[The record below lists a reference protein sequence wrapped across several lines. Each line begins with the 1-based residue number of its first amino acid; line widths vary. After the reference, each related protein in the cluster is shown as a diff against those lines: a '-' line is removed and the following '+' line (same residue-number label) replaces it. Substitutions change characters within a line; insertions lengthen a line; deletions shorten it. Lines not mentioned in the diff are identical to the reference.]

1 MTELAELVFGF
12 ALLLLGAACGG
23 SFGLPSKFVSKE
35 VAWENLWGPFF
46 LFATLLL
53 PLLAGPMLIPGI
65 LRIYSSVGI
74 QGLAIP
80 FAFGVLWGLGSMTL
94 GLSFAFIGLSLAY
107 AINYGGQIIVGSMV
121 PLLIHKPEKIATLP
135 GILIVIGVIV
145 CLLGVAVCGRA
156 GVLKSLDDQE
166 KASESSKSAQGMIRG
181 LILAL
186 FSGVLCACWAIGFS
200 FNENLQD
207 VTVAEPFAII
217 DWRKTLPTTFLMLF
231 GGFFSSCLYCAIKL
245 NQNKSWKNFKKPK
258 VMFAVV
264 IALLMAFLHDAA
276 VGLFGFGASK
286 LGDLGVSVGYT
297 VFMAFAIM
305 IGNLNGFLTGEWKN
319 AGKKAIRW
327 IYAGILLLV
336 VAVCILGTSNGL
348 DTLNKQS
355 ETPPLPVPSTTEI
368 DSGVTQEQVVQE

>member
-1 MTELAELVFGF
+1 
-12 ALLLLGAACGG
+12 
-23 SFGLPSKFVSKE
+23 
-35 VAWENLWGPFF
+35 
-46 LFATLLL
+46 
-53 PLLAGPMLIPGI
+53 
-65 LRIYSSVGI
+65 
-74 QGLAIP
+74 
-80 FAFGVLWGLGSMTL
+80 MTL

-107 AINYGGQIIVGSMV
+107 AINYGGQIIVGSMA
-121 PLLIHKPEKIATLP
+121 PLLIHTPEKITTLP

-166 KASESSKSAQGMIRG
+166 KTSESSKSTQGMVRG

-200 FNENLQD
+200 FSGSIMD
-207 VTVAEPFAII
+207 ATAAEPSAII
-217 DWRKTLPTTFLMLF
+217 DWRQSLPATFLMLF
-231 GGFFSSCLYCAIKL
+231 GGFFSSCLYCAVKL
-245 NQNKSWKNFKKPK
+245 NQNKSWQNFKKPK

-305 IGNLNGFLTGEWKN
+305 IGNFNGFLTGEWKN
-319 AGKKAIRW
+319 AGKKALRW

-355 ETPPLPVPSTTEI
+355 ETPPVQESVLSTTEI
-368 DSGVTQEQVVQE
+368 D

>member
-1 MTELAELVFGF
+1 MTELMIGF

-53 PLLAGPMLIPGI
+53 PLLVGPILIPGI
-65 LRIYSSVGI
+65 LRIYSNVGI

-80 FAFGVLWGLGSMTL
+80 FVFGVLWGFGSMTL

-107 AINYGGQIIVGSMV
+107 AINYGGQIIIGSMA
-121 PLLIHKPEKIATLP
+121 PLLIHTPEKIATLP
-135 GILIVIGVIV
+135 GVLIIIGVFV

-156 GVLKSLDDQE
+156 GVLKSLNEQE
-166 KASESSKSAQGMIRG
+166 KANESSESAKGMVRG
-181 LILAL
+181 LFLAL
-186 FSGVLCACWAIGFS
+186 CSGVLCACWAIGFS
-200 FNENLQD
+200 FSGNMQD
-207 VTVAEPFAII
+207 TTAAEPFAIT
-217 DWRKTLPTTFLMLF
+217 DWRQSLPATFLMLF
-231 GGFFSSCLYCAIKL
+231 GGFFSSCLYCAVKL
-245 NQNKSWKNFKKPK
+245 SKNKSWKNFKKPK

-297 VFMAFAIM
+297 VFMAFSIM
-305 IGNLNGFLTGEWKN
+305 IGNFNGFLTGEWKN
-319 AGKKAIRW
+319 AGKKALHW

-355 ETPPLPVPSTTEI
+355 DAPPLPVPSTTEI
-368 DSGVTQEQVVQE
+368 D